1 VTTRAELDARYQQ
14 LLAERDALAARYNA
28 GEVQVITQIQ
38 NINTELTSV
47 VQQLN
52 AFDYPP
58 VASSGT
64 VQTAGSV
71 ARDEGATTQ
80 NPPPAPL
87 IVKQD
92 QVNQAVD
99 IGPAPITTTPTNAD
113 STAPQTAKEKQA
125 PPTIS
130 GGNAPFVPAS
140 TSNGASATPAQNT
153 GLLEPSQQ
161 SQATQ
166 SYIYKA
172 IDVTHVFDRGRF
184 TQEIHGALLVF
195 PYPITDANESAAG
208 NAKPTTDSQRQDS
221 TNQTAPTSRATD
233 VSASNTPLKKFAQPK
248 INLSP
253 TVSSKALGTSVT
265 AGQSNA
271 LAAALNLPPTSG
283 GQSVSPSFSED
294 VAARRQQLITTPQ
307 QINREP

>member
-1 VTTRAELDARYQQ
+1 VTTRAELDARYNQ
-14 LLAERDALAARYNA
+14 LLAERDALVARYNA

-38 NINTELTSV
+38 NITAELSSV

-52 AFDYPP
+52 AIDYPP
-58 VASSGT
+58 VVSSGT
-64 VQTAGSV
+64 VQTAGSS

-99 IGPAPITTTPTNAD
+99 IGPAPATTTPTNAD
-113 STAPQTAKEKQA
+113 STAPQTATEKEA

-130 GGNAPFVPAS
+130 GGNAPTVPSS

-172 IDVTHVFDRGRF
+172 VDVTHVFDRGRF
-184 TQEIHGALLVF
+184 TQELHGALLVF
-195 PYPITDANESAAG
+195 PYPITDANESTAG
-208 NAKPTTDSQRQDS
+208 DAKQTTDNQRQDS
-221 TNQTAPTSRATD
+221 TSQAAPTSRATD
-233 VSASNTPLKKFAQPK
+233 VSTSNTPLKKFTQPK

-253 TVSSKALGTSVT
+253 TVSSRALGTSPT
-265 AGQSNA
+265 AEQSNN
-271 LAAALNLPPTSG
+271 LAAALNSPPTSG
-283 GQSVSPSFSED
+283 GQSVSPGFSED
-294 VAARRQQLITTPQ
+294 VAARRQQLLITPQ